1 MDAAHGKDAWTSDAR
16 IMHAAESEMPPP
28 LTTGAAHHLFSVA
41 KPATV
46 RSQRVRHA
54 STSLLLT
61 AAQNRELQE
70 EHERRRRASAE
81 IQYHTEMRTEPHP
94 DARAQEQEP
103 AQEQTDGRWPECTG
117 PPVAGSEDA
126 EGEPPQEFSEGMTNE
141 LWEMP
146 PAGEDVQP
154 PPLEPESSF
163 EETAAVIPQE
173 PSPYS
178 QSRAV
183 DARRARRQ
191 ARMAASIPATPL
203 PAEATDAQGGVHP
216 PTYWAED
223 QQA

>member
-1 MDAAHGKDAWTSDAR
+1 MAASIPATPLPAEAADAQGGVHPPYWTEEAHPTAEPEFRNAEEGYDEGGS
-16 IMHAAESEMPPP
+16 ESELGEHEEWSFERSEQGSFIEPHVLQARPTSILEGAG
-28 LTTGAAHHLFSVA
+28 LTTRSGA
-41 KPATV
+41 
-46 RSQRVRHA
+46 
-54 STSLLLT
+54 
-61 AAQNRELQE
+61 
-70 EHERRRRASAE
+70 
-81 IQYHTEMRTEPHP
+81 
-94 DARAQEQEP
+94 D
-103 AQEQTDGRWPECTG
+103 
-117 PPVAGSEDA
+117 
-126 EGEPPQEFSEGMTNE
+126 
-141 LWEMP
+141 
-146 PAGEDVQP
+146 EDVQP

-203 PAEATDAQGGVHP
+203 LAEATDAQGGVHP